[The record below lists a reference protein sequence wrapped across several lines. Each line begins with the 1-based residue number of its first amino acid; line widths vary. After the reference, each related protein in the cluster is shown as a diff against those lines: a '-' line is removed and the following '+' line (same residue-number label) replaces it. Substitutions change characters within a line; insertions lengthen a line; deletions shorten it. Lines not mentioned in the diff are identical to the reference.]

1 MQNPKGFDFTQIQWF
16 PIMGP
21 MAIKGGKH
29 HFVGGP
35 SLETEYEITIPDS
48 ILKIEGLISSLLSRD
63 ICILMQSAP
72 AWKPLIPRPKVKN
85 NK

>member
-1 MQNPKGFDFTQIQWF
+1 
-16 PIMGP
+16 MGP
-21 MAIKGGKH
+21 TTVKGGKH

-48 ILKIEGLISSLLSRD
+48 ILKIEGIILSLLSRS
-63 ICILMQSAP
+63 ILMQSAP
-72 AWKPLIPRPKVKN
+72 AWKPLIPRPKLKN